1 MDAISPMLAPDP
13 AAIVG
18 WLHAQGAQGL
28 QCDSRSVITGDA
40 FIAWPGAATDGRRY
54 VADALAQ
61 GARACLVEDQGSAAF
76 AFADPRVA
84 RCPGLKALTGLIANT
99 WFGEPSR
106 ALDVIAVTGTN
117 GKTSTAW
124 WIAQAMNGSFDPSS
138 DRSEESVQVRCG
150 HIGTLGI
157 GVPPDLRFTGLTTPD
172 PVELQRALRRFVD
185 EGLSACS
192 IEASSIGLAEGRLD
206 GTHIRR
212 AVFTNLTQDHLDY
225 HGDMYAYGEAKARL
239 FDWEGLRAA
248 VVGIDAPFGAMLSER
263 LRGRAL
269 DLWTLS
275 SHREARLSARDIGH
289 DDQGLRFDLVEGD
302 EVVGVRTRLIGRYN
316 VDNLLAVAAVLRGM
330 GMSLKWIAAACQALS
345 PVPGRLQCQGGQGI
359 PLVAVDY
366 AHTPDALTQTLRAL
380 KPLAR
385 ARGGQLICLFGC
397 GGLRDRAKRPLM
409 GYAAESEAD
418 RVVITSDN
426 PRTEPP
432 ESIIAEIVAGL
443 LRPQEAQIDPD
454 RARAISAAVSDAGPH
469 DVLLL
474 AGKGHEE
481 YQEVLGVKTPFSD
494 GEQAARALVR
504 WQRARSFV

>member
-192 IEASSIGLAEGRLD
+192 
-206 GTHIRR
+206 
-212 AVFTNLTQDHLDY
+212 
-225 HGDMYAYGEAKARL
+225 
-239 FDWEGLRAA
+239 
-248 VVGIDAPFGAMLSER
+248 
-263 LRGRAL
+263 
-269 DLWTLS
+269 
-275 SHREARLSARDIGH
+275 SA
-289 DDQGLRFDLVEGD
+289 
-302 EVVGVRTRLIGRYN
+302 T
-316 VDNLLAVAAVLRGM
+316 
-330 GMSLKWIAAACQALS
+330 C
-345 PVPGRLQCQGGQGI
+345 
-359 PLVAVDY
+359 
-366 AHTPDALTQTLRAL
+366 
-380 KPLAR
+380 
-385 ARGGQLICLFGC
+385 C
-397 GGLRDRAKRPLM
+397 G
-409 GYAAESEAD
+409 
-418 RVVITSDN
+418 
-426 PRTEPP
+426 
-432 ESIIAEIVAGL
+432 
-443 LRPQEAQIDPD
+443 
-454 RARAISAAVSDAGPH
+454 
-469 DVLLL
+469 
-474 AGKGHEE
+474 
-481 YQEVLGVKTPFSD
+481 
-494 GEQAARALVR
+494 
-504 WQRARSFV
+504 

>member
-1 MDAISPMLAPDP
+1 M
-13 AAIVG
+13 
-18 WLHAQGAQGL
+18 
-28 QCDSRSVITGDA
+28 
-40 FIAWPGAATDGRRY
+40 
-54 VADALAQ
+54 
-61 GARACLVEDQGSAAF
+61 
-76 AFADPRVA
+76 
-84 RCPGLKALTGLIANT
+84 
-99 WFGEPSR
+99 
-106 ALDVIAVTGTN
+106 
-117 GKTSTAW
+117 
-124 WIAQAMNGSFDPSS
+124 
-138 DRSEESVQVRCG
+138 
-150 HIGTLGI
+150 
-157 GVPPDLRFTGLTTPD
+157 
-172 PVELQRALRRFVD
+172 
-185 EGLSACS
+185 
-192 IEASSIGLAEGRLD
+192 
-206 GTHIRR
+206 
-212 AVFTNLTQDHLDY
+212 
-225 HGDMYAYGEAKARL
+225 
-239 FDWEGLRAA
+239 
-248 VVGIDAPFGAMLSER
+248 
-263 LRGRAL
+263 
-269 DLWTLS
+269 
-275 SHREARLSARDIGH
+275 
-289 DDQGLRFDLVEGD
+289 
-302 EVVGVRTRLIGRYN
+302 
-316 VDNLLAVAAVLRGM
+316 
-330 GMSLKWIAAACQALS
+330 
-345 PVPGRLQCQGGQGI
+345 